1 MVYLGNSGRARELQG
16 WGGWVCTVF
25 HCAPGPSMGLGTYQV
40 NEGTKFHRIVTAGGL
55 LCAWE
60 GQERVS
66 EQRELFGL
74 SLEDGVE

>member
-1 MVYLGNSGRARELQG
+1 
-16 WGGWVCTVF
+16 
-25 HCAPGPSMGLGTYQV
+25 MGLGTYQV
-40 NEGTKFHRIVTAGGL
+40 NEGAKFHRTVTAGGL

-66 EQRELFGL
+66 EQGELFGL